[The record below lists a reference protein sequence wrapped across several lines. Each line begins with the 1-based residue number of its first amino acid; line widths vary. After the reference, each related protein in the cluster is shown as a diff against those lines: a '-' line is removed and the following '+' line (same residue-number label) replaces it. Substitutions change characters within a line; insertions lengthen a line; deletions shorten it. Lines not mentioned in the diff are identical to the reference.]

1 MPKVKRAAEKPDVM
15 RVEKNAPNVITIRF
29 DDVSA
34 GWEHWFLLSSD
45 RHHDSISCNRELE
58 IEHLEQLKQKG
69 GHCLDFGDIFDV
81 MQGKYDP
88 RRSYSE
94 MRPEYLKAMN
104 KEKMGYLDVVVKDLA
119 QFYAPYAERILLI
132 SKGNHETAIASHND
146 TDLIERLVSRM
157 NIENKANIH
166 KGAYGG
172 WVRFMFTIGKTRHES
187 IKLKYFHGSGGGG
200 PVTKGTIQS
209 NRQAVYLPD
218 ADIVVNGHIHESW
231 ILTLKRERIS
241 DKGMIYQDAQF
252 HVRTATYKDDYGDGS
267 GNWHVERG
275 APPKPMGAVWMRL
288 YYDNEHIRTQLIQ
301 DVR

>member
-1 MPKVKRAAEKPDVM
+1 
-15 RVEKNAPNVITIRF
+15 VEKNSTNVLTIRF
-29 DDVSA
+29 KEVHE

-45 RHHDSISCNRELE
+45 RHHDSVDCNRELE
-58 IEHLEQLKQKG
+58 MEHLELARQRG
-69 GHCLDFGDIFDV
+69 GHVLDFGDIFDV

-88 RRSYSE
+88 RRTYPE
-94 MRPEYLKAMN
+94 MRDEYLKEMK
-104 KEKMGYLDVVVKDLA
+104 KEKTGYLDVVVKDLA
-119 QFYAPYAERILLI
+119 KFYGPYADRFLLI
-132 SKGNHETAIASHND
+132 TQGNHETAIKSHND

-157 NIENKANIH
+157 NIENKVNVH

-172 WVRFMFTIGKTRHES
+172 WVRFNFVIGKTQCES
-187 IKLKYFHGSGGGG
+187 LNLKYFHGSGGGG

-218 ADIVVNGHIHESW
+218 AGVVVNGHIHESW
-231 ILTLKRERIS
+231 ILALKRERLSEKGVIYS
-241 DKGMIYQDAQF
+241 DMQY
-252 HVRTATYKDDYGDGS
+252 HVRTGTYKDDYGDGS

-288 YYDNEHIRTQLIQ
+288 YHDNRHVRVQLMQ